1 MALFYRS
8 SGRQVSFICQVFV
21 IWYGKDVRR
30 TCTVVSHSH
39 SFHTARAL
47 SQFREISKHTPGR
60 CRELAVLGV
69 IQQQKI
75 VNSAALFISPSQK
88 KQLLLHVII
97 YDNNCCFFYYYYLT
111 HFFTIN
117 RYYTRLN
124 FTKIIEAQTSH
135 QNNNFIGMF

>member
-21 IWYGKDVRR
+21 IWYGKGVRR

-97 YDNNCCFFYYYYLT
+97 YDNNCFLLLLFDT
-111 HFFTIN
+111 FFTIN